1 MFTYIHTHTHIYIYI
16 YIYHLDP
23 SLQCNPGSGHDDP
36 ALECSARAGPSKKLA
51 TIFFCK
57 KIIWCFCKSSPRRR
71 CHRASSA
78 RCFREFSES
87 TVALSLALVPGDPVV
102 VAESVRSTNGG
113 GTQLGPRRPRS
124 SGTRVQIQGGGRRAR
139 WKKKRRSRCV
149 GGSAGRAVSRAVG
162 W

>member
-1 MFTYIHTHTHIYIYI
+1 MCCDGC
-16 YIYHLDP
+16 L
-23 SLQCNPGSGHDDP
+23 
-36 ALECSARAGPSKKLA
+36 
-51 TIFFCK
+51 
-57 KIIWCFCKSSPRRR
+57 WKSSPRRR

-139 WKKKRRSRCV
+139 WKKKRRGRCV

-162 W
+162 WLASGPLGQWVCLLGDLKVLRAAGQ